1 MSNFSASVPTHLMAA
16 TNDALELL
24 GHGPNNFSVPAYAG
38 PTASFALLHAWGDP
52 VFQANVAAQPGVV
65 IQEGIPVPP
74 PKPGDPPSTNED
86 PIAMTSAVAAT
97 AGTEWGGD
105 ALPLTGVV
113 TPGLYLNG
121 TVLWYVIQ
129 TYDTA
134 TWPDPAVVP
143 ALVRMA
149 KIPGQALPWVQPI
162 DQFDAYKLVNPFT
175 GAGDLS
181 TDAGFQWYVTQ
192 ADGAGNNVWEPG
204 VFGWTKNGT
213 APQDYITYNADPVF
227 YNGQGLI
234 NG

>member
-1 MSNFSASVPTHLMAA
+1 MSNFSASLPVALLQA

-65 IQEGIPVPP
+65 IQEGIVIVT
-74 PKPGDPPSTNED
+74 PGQPDSTNED
-86 PIAMTSAVAAT
+86 PIALTSAVAAT

-113 TPGLYLNG
+113 TPGLYTKNE
-121 TVLWYVIQ
+121 VLWYVIQ

-175 GAGDLS
+175 GAGDLC
-181 TDAGFQWYVTQ
+181 THNGDTWQVTQ
-192 ADGAGNNVWEPG
+192 ADGSGSNVWQPG
-204 VFGWTKNGT
+204 VFGWTIVGQV
-213 APQDYITYNADPVF
+213 PLDYVTYNGDPVF
-227 YNGQGLI
+227 YEGQGVTY
-234 NG
+234 G